1 MTTDE
6 LLLKMI
12 SVLWNETRKCWQASA
27 KGCYAFGLGKTPRDA
42 MLAALSLDDDE
53 L

>member
-12 SVLWNETRKCWQASA
+12 SVLWNETRKCWQARA
-27 KGCYAFGLGKTPRDA
+27 KGCSQFGLGKTPRDA